1 MWVER
6 LIQHFLSY
14 FSLCPAPL
22 CTLLFFPPSQ
32 LIPPCTV
39 LWAYTIYSCKY
50 YHISFF
56 RMVSGLRDSGKKNY
70 RDKRRA
76 QGSTISP
83 HLFTENIILKCQ
95 TKRQIQPF
103 SFAWHLPQAHFH
115 NFFCTLNIILTFDSI
130 ACKFAS
136 QSFRT
141 HHYFRLSTECPSE
154 TLSVIPLLFCTVLK
168 EQFEWDLF
176 QTKLEWICLAI
187 LTGWKDLCVLGH
199 SFVY

>member
-1 MWVER
+1 MKILVGVLLSGCSELFWLPPRINGPSRGADCRLVTYREDTKKHEKHDSRESSMWVER

-32 LIPPCTV
+32 LILPCTV

-70 RDKRRA
+70 CDKRRA

-83 HLFTENIILKCQ
+83 HLFTENIILKSQ
-95 TKRQIQPF
+95 TKKQIRPF
-103 SFAWHLPQAHFH
+103 SFA
-115 NFFCTLNIILTFDSI
+115 
-130 ACKFAS
+130 
-136 QSFRT
+136 
-141 HHYFRLSTECPSE
+141 
-154 TLSVIPLLFCTVLK
+154 
-168 EQFEWDLF
+168 
-176 QTKLEWICLAI
+176 
-187 LTGWKDLCVLGH
+187 
-199 SFVY
+199 